1 MGHAET
7 HRREYKMMKENLL
20 SDIWHYIKNR
30 DDKALNINY
39 DLTKM
44 ETKRIPAIVTN
55 VIDDQE
61 SETID
66 KLIVKNDKVIVV
78 ASNYDEIQ
86 EYNLEE
92 FEVPFLIAILDSVEK
107 HLELEEKM

>member
-20 SDIWHYIKNR
+20 TDIWYYIKNR
-30 DDKALNINY
+30 DDKALNI
-39 DLTKM
+39 M

-66 KLIVKNDKVIVV
+66 ELIVKNDKVIVV